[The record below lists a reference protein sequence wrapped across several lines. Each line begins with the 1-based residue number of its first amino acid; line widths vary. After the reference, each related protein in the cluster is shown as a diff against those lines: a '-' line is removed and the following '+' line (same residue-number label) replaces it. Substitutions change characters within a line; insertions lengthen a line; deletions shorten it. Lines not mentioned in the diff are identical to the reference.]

1 LPKSGVW
8 ISEQAKFVKTF
19 RIQPVSKFIVMLLRL
34 LGTNLN
40 HFVILSHIDL
50 PKRS

>member
-1 LPKSGVW
+1 
-8 ISEQAKFVKTF
+8 
-19 RIQPVSKFIVMLLRL
+19 MLLRL